1 MRSKV
6 DNSSPVMK
14 IKMERNDPKE
24 PLLDVKV
31 LKLLN
36 HSLKL
41 QSFDP
46 LTKDKI
52 HVMLL
57 NRIFKIPH
65 YMKFSRHVYLVIFT
79 CAYFTTL
86 KFFDIAKILYFE

>member
-1 MRSKV
+1 VRFKV

-36 HSLKL
+36 RSLKL
-41 QSFDP
+41 QSFDS
-46 LTKDKI
+46 LTKGKI
-52 HVMLL
+52 HVMLP

-65 YMKFSRHVYLVIFT
+65 YMKFS
-79 CAYFTTL
+79 
-86 KFFDIAKILYFE
+86 

>member
-1 MRSKV
+1 MVS
-6 DNSSPVMK
+6 
-14 IKMERNDPKE
+14 NDPKE
-24 PLLDVKV
+24 HLLDVKV

-41 QSFDP
+41 QSFDS

-52 HVMLL
+52 HVMMLH
-57 NRIFKIPH
+57 RIFKIPH
-65 YMKFSRHVYLVIFT
+65 YMKFSRHIYLVIFK

-86 KFFDIAKILYFE
+86 KLFDLAKILYCESL